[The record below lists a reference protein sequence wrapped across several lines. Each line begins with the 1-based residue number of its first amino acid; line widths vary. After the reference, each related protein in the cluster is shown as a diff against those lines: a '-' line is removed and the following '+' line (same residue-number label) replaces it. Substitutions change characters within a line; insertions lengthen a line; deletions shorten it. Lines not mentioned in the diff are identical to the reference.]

1 MIENFISY
9 IPNKL
14 DNYIIFD
21 IGSRDCLQSIEFYHK
36 FPNSKIYAFECN
48 PNTINLCKKNI
59 EEFKDRITLIEG
71 AVCDYDGEI
80 NFYPIDSKKTIT
92 SWEDGNPGASSL
104 FISNDKYTLE
114 KYSQYKIITKC
125 HRLDT
130 IIKLFNIK
138 NVDIVWMDLQGAELL
153 ALKGLG
159 DHLRNIKYIHTEI
172 NHHPIYDGQ
181 VLFNEI
187 DNYLINYFSFNRLT
201 EINNSFVFEDAIYEN
216 KFYKDPIFDG
226 IDLSYD
232 QQTYERGKP
241 REYFLYTIN
250 LFNKYTDHKII
261 LEIGSIRNRMNHDIE
276 SINAVCCNDGHST
289 YFWRKYTRADIYTVD
304 IDKNCKNIIDSDD
317 RLKDVNATTD
327 DAISY
332 AKSFDKKI
340 DLLFLDAWDVFYSSE
355 YAEKHLEIYTI
366 LKDKLSDNCLI
377 LIDDTD
383 IGNGGKGK
391 LIIPQLIK
399 DGFQC
404 LVNRRQSLFIRLTN
418 NRNDTKFDI
427 VIPVGRNDID
437 IIENQIEYTKKNI
450 IGFRNI
456 YLISYDISLKIKDCI
471 TISENIFPFSLE
483 TVAKYHG
490 KRDRNNWYLQQLFK
504 LYAGEFIPN
513 ILEDYLIIDADTF
526 FLKPTSF
533 FEDGKT
539 LFNYGLEYHI
549 PYFTHMSKLHPKLF
563 KIDILK
569 SGICHHM
576 MFKTKY
582 LKDLFEM
589 VEKYHSNNGLF
600 YDIFLKYVVD
610 YNHSGASEYEIY
622 FNFIQ
627 YKYPNDFKIR
637 ALNWK
642 NSSSLDLNSDCDYI
656 SYHSY
661 LR

>member
-1 MIENFISY
+1 MIDNFISY

-14 DNYIIFD
+14 DNYVIFD
-21 IGSRDCLQSIEFYHK
+21 IGSRDCLQSIKFYHK

-48 PNTINLCKKNI
+48 PNTINLCNKNI

-71 AVCDYDGEI
+71 DL
-80 NFYPIDSKKTIT
+80 
-92 SWEDGNPGASSL
+92 SL
-104 FISNDKYTLE
+104 FVSNNKNTLQKY
-114 KYSQYKIITKC
+114 YK
-125 HRLDT
+125 LDT
-130 IIKLFNIK
+130 IK
-138 NVDIVWMDLQGAELL
+138 NLDIIWIDLQGKELL
-153 ALKGLG
+153 VLKRLE
-159 DHLRNIKYIHTEI
+159 DYLRNVKYIHI
-172 NHHPIYDGQ
+172 HNPKYDSQ
-181 VLFNEI
+181 ILFNEI

-201 EINNSFVFEDAIYEN
+201 DVNNSFIVEDAIYEN

-241 REYFLYTIN
+241 REYFLHTIN

-276 SINAVCCNDGHST
+276 SINPVCCNDGHST
-289 YFWRKYTRADIYTVD
+289 YFWRKYTSADIYTVD

-355 YAEKHLEIYTI
+355 YAEKHLEIYNI

-404 LVNRRQSLFIRLTN
+404 LINRRQSLFIRLIN

-450 IGFRNI
+450 I
-456 YLISYDISLKIKDCI
+456 
-471 TISENIFPFSLE
+471 
-483 TVAKYHG
+483 
-490 KRDRNNWYLQQLFK
+490 
-504 LYAGEFIPN
+504 
-513 ILEDYLIIDADTF
+513 
-526 FLKPTSF
+526 
-533 FEDGKT
+533 
-539 LFNYGLEYHI
+539 
-549 PYFTHMSKLHPKLF
+549 
-563 KIDILK
+563 
-569 SGICHHM
+569 
-576 MFKTKY
+576 
-582 LKDLFEM
+582 
-589 VEKYHSNNGLF
+589 
-600 YDIFLKYVVD
+600 
-610 YNHSGASEYEIY
+610 
-622 FNFIQ
+622 
-627 YKYPNDFKIR
+627 
-637 ALNWK
+637 
-642 NSSSLDLNSDCDYI
+642 
-656 SYHSY
+656 
-661 LR
+661 